1 MSDKDAVSVEP
12 MEGGGDARYSN
23 LSVLE
28 TAAQRGIGPLSDL
41 GRRVWHGESIPCIS
55 CGELVA
61 RSASQCQLCGQDL
74 SQAMA
79 DRMRAHAGP
88 WYVMEHVRPFPG
100 VTLERLI
107 RQAKRGVLVR
117 TTIVRGP
124 TTEHQWRFA
133 AETPGLSRFVGCC
146 WQCQSDVK
154 PQAHTCASC
163 SADLLPAA
171 TAGEANL
178 PGDSPGDIAPELA
191 ELTAALQ
198 RSNAAIASHAPDDSG
213 RIGPIRAGWV
223 IGALVIFLIVA
234 VVYLARIRREAV
246 EGPADDNGSRVGQVI
261 HLPVLS
267 AEWPRQVDDLPY
279 PPRSPSPIAIRSECQ
294 RPSWKRH
301 QSPLDSLG
309 GSVDIEIEDTIWR
322 SRGFAIS

>member
-1 MSDKDAVSVEP
+1 MSDKDTVSAEP

-55 CGELVA
+55 CGELVG
-61 RSASQCQLCGQDL
+61 RSASQCELCGQDL
-74 SQAMA
+74 SQPMV

-117 TTIVRGP
+117 TTIIRGP
-124 TTEHQWRFA
+124 TTDHQWRFA

-154 PQAHTCASC
+154 PQDRRCASC
-163 SADLLPAA
+163 GADLLPAA
-171 TAGEANL
+171 TAGERT
-178 PGDSPGDIAPELA
+178 PRGDASPNDVAPELA

-198 RSNAAIASHAPDDSG
+198 RSNKAIANHAPDDSG

-223 IGALVIFLIVA
+223 IGGLVILLIVA
-234 VVYLARIRREAV
+234 VVYLAGIRREAV
-246 EGPADDNGSRVGQVI
+246 EGGAETGPSEAAAQLAPPAVESIRK
-261 HLPVLS
+261 
-267 AEWPRQVDDLPY
+267 
-279 PPRSPSPIAIRSECQ
+279 PS
-294 RPSWKRH
+294 
-301 QSPLDSLG
+301 
-309 GSVDIEIEDTIWR
+309 
-322 SRGFAIS
+322 

>member
-1 MSDKDAVSVEP
+1 MSDKDTVSAEP
-12 MEGGGDARYSN
+12 IEGGGDARYSN

-61 RSASQCQLCGQDL
+61 RSASQCDLCGQDL
-74 SQAMA
+74 RQPMV
-79 DRMRAHAGP
+79 DRMQAHAGP

-124 TTEHQWRFA
+124 TTDHQWRFA

-154 PQAHTCASC
+154 PHDRTCPSC

-171 TAGEANL
+171 TAGEANP
-178 PGDSPGDIAPELA
+178 PGDSPSDVAPELA
-191 ELTAALQ
+191 ELTAALE
-198 RSNAAIASHAPDDSG
+198 RSNEAIASHAPDDPG

-223 IGALVIFLIVA
+223 IAGLVILLIAA
-234 VVYLARIRREAV
+234 VFYLARIRREAV
-246 EGPADDNGSRVGQVI
+246 EAPAETGHSEAAAQI
-261 HLPVLS
+261 
-267 AEWPRQVDDLPY
+267 A
-279 PPRSPSPIAIRSECQ
+279 PPDFESVRKPS
-294 RPSWKRH
+294 
-301 QSPLDSLG
+301 
-309 GSVDIEIEDTIWR
+309 
-322 SRGFAIS
+322 

>member
-1 MSDKDAVSVEP
+1 MSDKDTVSAEP

-55 CGELVA
+55 CGELVG
-61 RSASQCQLCGQDL
+61 RSASQCELCGQDL
-74 SQAMA
+74 SQPMV

-117 TTIVRGP
+117 TTIIRGP
-124 TTEHQWRFA
+124 TTDHQWRFA

-146 WQCQSDVK
+146 WRCQSDVK
-154 PQAHTCASC
+154 PQDHSCASC
-163 SADLLPAA
+163 SADLLPTA

-178 PGDSPGDIAPELA
+178 PGGSPGDMVPELA
-191 ELTAALQ
+191 ELTAALG
-198 RSNAAIASHAPDDSG
+198 RSSEAIANHAPDDQR
-213 RIGPIRAGWV
+213 RIGPFRAGWV
-223 IGALVIFLIVA
+223 ITALVILLIAA
-234 VVYLARIRREAV
+234 VMYLVKIR
-246 EGPADDNGSRVGQVI
+246 QF
-261 HLPVLS
+261 
-267 AEWPRQVDDLPY
+267 
-279 PPRSPSPIAIRSECQ
+279 
-294 RPSWKRH
+294 
-301 QSPLDSLG
+301 
-309 GSVDIEIEDTIWR
+309 SVT
-322 SRGFAIS
+322 

>member
-1 MSDKDAVSVEP
+1 MSEKDTDSVEP
-12 MEGGGDARYSN
+12 MEGDGGARYSN

-61 RSASQCQLCGQDL
+61 RSASQCELCGQDL
-74 SQAMA
+74 SQLMV

-163 SADLLPAA
+163 GADLLPAA
-171 TAGEANL
+171 TAGEAN
-178 PGDSPGDIAPELA
+178 PSGDSISEVAPELA
-191 ELTAALQ
+191 ELTAALG
-198 RSNAAIASHAPDDSG
+198 RSNEAIANHAPDDPG

-223 IGALVIFLIVA
+223 IGALVFFLIVA
-234 VVYLARIRREAV
+234 VVYLAKIRREAV
-246 EGPADDNGSRVGQVI
+246 EGPGDDSGSKAAAQLAPPDVGSQQTI
-261 HLPVLS
+261 AVL
-267 AEWPRQVDDLPY
+267 VDD
-279 PPRSPSPIAIRSECQ
+279 R
-294 RPSWKRH
+294 
-301 QSPLDSLG
+301 
-309 GSVDIEIEDTIWR
+309 T
-322 SRGFAIS
+322 

>member
-1 MSDKDAVSVEP
+1 MSDKSIDSVEP
-12 MEGGGDARYSN
+12 VEGGSDARYSN

-55 CGELVA
+55 CGELVD
-61 RSASQCQLCGQDL
+61 RSSSQCELCGQDL
-74 SQAMA
+74 SQPMV

-146 WQCQSDVK
+146 WRCQSDVK
-154 PQAHTCASC
+154 PPDRTCPSC
-163 SADLLPAA
+163 GADLLAAA
-171 TAGEANL
+171 TAGEAN
-178 PGDSPGDIAPELA
+178 PSGNSPGDVPRELA

-223 IGALVIFLIVA
+223 IGGLVILLIVA
-234 VVYLARIRREAV
+234 VVYLAGIRREAV
-246 EGPADDNGSRVGQVI
+246 EGG
-261 HLPVLS
+261 
-267 AEWPRQVDDLPY
+267 AETGPSEAAAQFA
-279 PPRSPSPIAIRSECQ
+279 PPDVESIR
-294 RPSWKRH
+294 RPS
-301 QSPLDSLG
+301 
-309 GSVDIEIEDTIWR
+309 
-322 SRGFAIS
+322 